1 MHGPSRTTVE
11 KVVALADLSPG
22 IVRFYF
28 DSKDAMLVA
37 SLAYLAAEFEERVMV
52 PVAQLKDT
60 PVAALERLVELYL
73 DPEIASPRKVSVWYS
88 FWGEA
93 SSRQEYYDI
102 CGRKDEDFA
111 ALVRDLVARVIALT
125 GEDHLDTEGI
135 ALGLMGALEVLWQGI
150 AFQSEVDIDR
160 TAARAQC
167 MAFLRSVFP
176 GQFGAVAAGAAGASG
191 AAGAGGVASGVSAAG
206 VGGVTSGVGAA
217 GVGGVASGAGAAGV
231 GGVTSGAG
239 AAGVGGVAS
248 GVGAAGVGGVT
259 SGVGA
264 AGAGA
269 EAQGGA
275 SGSVAG
281 AGARAAGAG
290 ASGPGGAVGGG
301 AVAGAGASGAA
312 GLASGRADAFGAGGV
327 AGGARAS
334 AAGGAAGGG
343 GAIGAGGV
351 GGVGGRSGAV
361 GLVRRGPSGIA
372 RYLPASAYF
381 DATLLTAERERL
393 FRPAWQVIGHEAEVP
408 AAGDFLTGDLASE
421 RALVVRD
428 AKGNL
433 RAFRNAC
440 RRRPHALVSVRTG
453 HFTDAIPC
461 VPHGLEYGFDGKL
474 LDGAT
479 DGDLTP
485 LEIKQKSGLI
495 LVRAAGVA
503 RESGGPVLTGWDEFA
518 ALAPAGVQELDVAA
532 DWKVLVEQWLEGSP
546 SRGRFLAPNQLVE
559 IWQGGAAVLRVL
571 PVAPGRSRLQ
581 RLDYAPAKD
590 VAKRGARRGGQ
601 AGEDRMAGAQVG
613 PGQRGGEAHARVGG
627 QSVGDASVRGTAWSG
642 AGAGRGR
649 AGVHSV
655 GDAGRQS
662 AGQRSASDPSA
673 RGAARSATD
682 AGRQNAGRQSARDAQ
697 AGAAARSGASGRDR
711 ATGRQSRV
719 VDTTPPEAGDLLDK
733 WVAQQVELAESTQTG
748 LASAGHDSA
757 ENGPVSAAL
766 AEFRGSIA
774 VLLPHLA
781 ADSPAT
787 GS

>member
-52 PVAQLKDT
+52 PVAQLEDT
-60 PVAALERLVELYL
+60 PVAALERLVDLYL

-111 ALVRDLVARVIALT
+111 ALVRDLVARVVALA
-125 GEDHLDTEGI
+125 GEAHLDTEGI

-150 AFQSEVDIDR
+150 AFQSEADIDR
-160 TAARAQC
+160 GAARAQC

-176 GQFGAVAAGAAGASG
+176 RQFGAGVAARAGGVGAAGTRAEAPGGASG
-191 AAGAGGVASGVSAAG
+191 AASRDVGAGGA
-206 VGGVTSGVGAA
+206 
-217 GVGGVASGAGAAGV
+217 
-231 GGVTSGAG
+231 
-239 AAGVGGVAS
+239 
-248 GVGAAGVGGVT
+248 
-259 SGVGA
+259 
-264 AGAGA
+264 
-269 EAQGGA
+269 
-275 SGSVAG
+275 
-281 AGARAAGAG
+281 
-290 ASGPGGAVGGG
+290 
-301 AVAGAGASGAA
+301 
-312 GLASGRADAFGAGGV
+312 
-327 AGGARAS
+327 
-334 AAGGAAGGG
+334 
-343 GAIGAGGV
+343 
-351 GGVGGRSGAV
+351 GAV
-361 GLVRRGPSGIA
+361 GLVRRGASGIA
-372 RYLPASAYF
+372 RYLPASAYL

-408 AAGDFLTGDLASE
+408 AAGDFLAGDLGNE

-428 AKGNL
+428 RKGNL

-440 RRRPHALVSVRTG
+440 RRRPHALVNVRTG
-453 HFTDAIPC
+453 HFDDAIPC

-474 LDGAT
+474 LDGGT

-485 LEIKQKSGLI
+485 LEIKQKGGLI

-503 RESGGPVLTGWDEFA
+503 RESGGPALTGWDEFA
-518 ALAPAGVQELDVAA
+518 ALAPTGVQELDVAA

-559 IWQGGAAVLRVL
+559 VWQGGAAVLRAV

-581 RLDYAPAKD
+581 RLDYAQPPKKG
-590 VAKRGARRGGQ
+590 AKRSAGT
-601 AGEDRMAGAQVG
+601 AGE
-613 PGQRGGEAHARVGG
+613 
-627 QSVGDASVRGTAWSG
+627 
-642 AGAGRGR
+642 
-649 AGVHSV
+649 
-655 GDAGRQS
+655 
-662 AGQRSASDPSA
+662 
-673 RGAARSATD
+673 
-682 AGRQNAGRQSARDAQ
+682 
-697 AGAAARSGASGRDR
+697 
-711 ATGRQSRV
+711 
-719 VDTTPPEAGDLLDK
+719 LLDK

-748 LASAGHDSA
+748 LASAGSDVA

-781 ADSPAT
+781 TDPPAIRPT
-787 GS
+787 T